1 VYGVKYEKMKL
12 APVIIFNYNRPDH
25 SLRTWEALAQN
36 QYAVDTELY
45 LYCDG
50 PKELTS
56 EGLTNE
62 RAKANIAK
70 VEQTQSLAKQY
81 AVDAI
86 KAGKFKAVHA
96 VCAEQNKGLANS
108 IIGGVTEVIKKHG
121 RVIVLEDDLLTS
133 PYFLKYMNT
142 ALDRYE
148 SYPSVFTISANR
160 PPVGKMQIPE
170 DYEYDVFVSLRPF
183 STGWATWA
191 EKWERIDWSL
201 DYLDDFLQH
210 PEQIEAFNRG
220 GDDLTE
226 MLCLQRDG
234 KIDSWAI
241 RYAFQHFY
249 HHAVAILPCI
259 PYVDNIGFD
268 GTGIHSGNDETD
280 FRNNLNRAPENPR
293 MPNVLYEDKRIIN
306 AFYNYYCR
314 AKRPLWQSAINWV
327 YRKLSKLAPFVI
339 KKKIYE

>member
-1 VYGVKYEKMKL
+1 MIF

-25 SLRTWEALAQN
+25 SLRTWDALSRN
-36 QYAVDTELY
+36 QFAAETELY

-50 PKELTS
+50 PK
-56 EGLTNE
+56 
-62 RAKANIAK
+62 ANASDEMRKRIAQLHAQA
-70 VEQTQSLAKQY
+70 EQY
-81 AVDAI
+81 AIDAP
-86 KAGKFKAVHA
+86 KDGKFKAVHV
-96 VCAEQNKGLANS
+96 VCAEANKGLANS
-108 IIGGVTEVIKKHG
+108 IIGGVTDVIAKHG

-142 ALDRYE
+142 ALDKYE

-160 PPVGKMQIPE
+160 PPVNKMAIPD

-183 STGWATWA
+183 STGWATWK

-201 DYLDDFLQH
+201 DYLDDFLKH
-210 PEQIEAFNRG
+210 PQQIKSFHHG
-220 GDDLTE
+220 GDDLTD
-226 MLCLQRDG
+226 MLLLQRDH

-268 GTGIHSGNDETD
+268 GTGTHSWSVETD
-280 FRNNLNRAPENPR
+280 FRNNVSLAPEIPR
-293 MPNVLYEDKRIIN
+293 LPDVIYEDERIIN
-306 AFYNYYCR
+306 AFYSYYCKV
-314 AKRPLWQSAINWV
+314 KRPWWQRAINTI
-327 YRKLSKLAPFVI
+327 YRKLGKPIPFVI
-339 KKKIYE
+339 KKKLYE